1 MSTWK
6 VAYIK
11 TDVVSVNRGFENN
24 IRIKFTACVTDVL
37 FVGLGMGSPPDL
49 FSPSNSMDNTA
60 LSTAHGVVTNQQPD
74 MVPAAAQH
82 GDPVANNDA
91 DNIANFPPDMLPLG
105 GQAAVAGDQLEDRM
119 LGAELE
125 SGSGSGPDIIS
136 NGVRGDERDE
146 KTRPDIL
153 SPARE
158 DTDGNI
164 G

>member
-1 MSTWK
+1 
-6 VAYIK
+6 
-11 TDVVSVNRGFENN
+11 
-24 IRIKFTACVTDVL
+24 
-37 FVGLGMGSPPDL
+37 
-49 FSPSNSMDNTA
+49 MDNTA

-82 GDPVANNDA
+82 SDPVANNDA
-91 DNIANFPPDMLPLG
+91 DNIANLPPDMLPLG
-105 GQAAVAGDQLEDRM
+105 GQAGDQLEDRM

-136 NGVRGDERDE
+136 NGVRGDE